1 MGHYTIGVG
10 VVEGVGAEAA
20 AFFVGEGAGTASVV
34 TFGLVPV
41 VETESVVED
50 AEAAAEDEDE
60 VEDAIGTT
68 DAVVDFEVAGAAL
81 LEDSLERV

>member
-1 MGHYTIGVG
+1 MLR

-20 AFFVGEGAGTASVV
+20 AFDVGEGAGTAVVV
-34 TFGLVPV
+34 TGTLGLEPV

-50 AEAAAEDEDE
+50 AETAVGEV

-68 DAVVDFEVAGAAL
+68 DAVYDFEVAGAAL
-81 LEDSLERV
+81 LEDLLE

>member
-1 MGHYTIGVG
+1 MGSIGVG
-10 VVEGVGAEAA
+10 FVEGVGAEAA
-20 AFFVGEGAGTASVV
+20 AFVVEEGAGAAAVV

-50 AEAAAEDEDE
+50 AETAAEEK
-60 VEDAIGTT
+60 VEDAKGTT
-68 DAVVDFEVAGAAL
+68 DAVVDFEVVGAAL